1 MNRRRLAIIAGI
13 IILAA
18 ALLMLLWPD
27 NQADPRTEDKVAET
41 ELPEGFVLIDDDQI
55 RAAEI
60 KVAAVQTGATVELV
74 FPATVAASPSRPPAP
89 STSMRAI
96 LPVGA
101 IVVTHA
107 LRVGLR
113 RSERSQRGKGPFS
126 IARSTLAS

>member
-74 FPATVAASPSRPPAP
+74 FPATVAASPTASARIDARMQLRSLHSLALPAP
-89 STSMRAI
+89 AQLSFQLPMTASGACSM
-96 LPVGA
+96 PM
-101 IVVTHA
+101 
-107 LRVGLR
+107 
-113 RSERSQRGKGPFS
+113 
-126 IARSTLAS
+126 